1 MENQRIR
8 LTKRMLK
15 EALIRLLEQK
25 PIEKITVHE
34 LCAEAE
40 INRTTFYKYYG
51 SQFDLMDDMQDDFIR
66 ELENSMREKER
77 PVSLLNILTYID
89 SHRLFCTTLLRS
101 ATDNGLLGRILSLS
115 LISQQ
120 LEAQTKQKYEG
131 FRKEYV
137 KEFVIFGCYSI
148 IRRWLMVE
156 NPETPEE
163 ITNIILLLIER
174 I

>member
-1 MENQRIR
+1 MENQRVR

-51 SQFDLMDDMQDDFIR
+51 SQFDLMDDMQEDFLR
-66 ELENSMREKER
+66 ELETSMREKER

-89 SHRLFCTTLLRS
+89 NHRVFCTTLLRS
-101 ATDNGLLGRILSLS
+101 ATDNGLLGKIFSLS
-115 LISQQ
+115 LITQQ
-120 LEAQTKQKYEG
+120 LEAQTAPRYEG
-131 FRKEYV
+131 YRNGYV
-137 KEFVIFGCYSI
+137 KEFVIYGCYSI
-148 IRRWLMVE
+148 IRRWLMSE
-156 NPETPEE
+156 NPETPED
-163 ITNIILLLIER
+163 ITDIILKLIER

>member
-1 MENQRIR
+1 
-8 LTKRMLK
+8 MLK

-51 SQFDLMDDMQDDFIR
+51 SQFDLMDDMQEDFLK
-66 ELENSMREKER
+66 ELEISLREKER

-89 SHRLFCTTLLRS
+89 THRVFCITLLRS
-101 ATDNGLLGRILSLS
+101 ATDNGLLGKILSLS
-115 LISQQ
+115 LITQQ
-120 LEAQTKQKYEG
+120 LDEQTAPRYEG
-131 FRKEYV
+131 CKREYV
-137 KEFVIFGCYSI
+137 KEFVIYGCYSI
-148 IRRWLMVE
+148 IRKWLVSD
-156 NPETPEE
+156 NPESPED
-163 ITNIILLLIER
+163 ITDIIVKLIER

>member
-51 SQFDLMDDMQDDFIR
+51 SQFDLLDDMQEDFIS
-66 ELENSMREKER
+66 ELETSMREKER
-77 PVSLLNILTYID
+77 PVSLLNILKYID
-89 SHRLFCTTLLRS
+89 THRAFCTTLLRS
-101 ATDNGLLGRILSLS
+101 ADNGLLGKIFSLS
-115 LISQQ
+115 LITQQ
-120 LEAQTKQKYEG
+120 LEAQTAPRYEG
-131 FRKEYV
+131 YKSGYV
-137 KEFVIFGCYSI
+137 KEFVIYGCYSI
-148 IRRWLMVE
+148 IRRWLTAE
-156 NPETPEE
+156 NPEPPED
-163 ITNIILLLIER
+163 ITNIILELIER
-174 I
+174 L

>member
-25 PIEKITVHE
+25 PIEKVTVHE

-51 SQFDLMDDMQDDFIR
+51 SQFDLMDDMQEDFVN
-66 ELENSMREKER
+66 ELETSMREKE
-77 PVSLLNILTYID
+77 PPISLLNILTYINN
-89 SHRLFCTTLLRS
+89 HRAFCTTLLKS
-101 ATDNGLLGRILSLS
+101 ADNGLLKKIFSVSLVK
-115 LISQQ
+115 QQ
-120 LEAQTKQKYEG
+120 LEAQTASRYDGYKS
-131 FRKEYV
+131 EYV
-137 KEFVIFGCYSI
+137 KEFVIYGCYSI
-148 IRRWLMVE
+148 VRRWLTTE

-163 ITNIILLLIER
+163 ITNIMIELIER